1 MAINKRVAAAM
12 KKVAKPKRK
21 KTWADSQSAP
31 QSKVYKAANDKAV
44 LAKPVGFRW
53 TDLGASR
60 LGKNASV
67 KPSAADIEK
76 YKGKTFSK
84 GGEQHSYLYS
94 EKRADKTD
102 VKKSEKFKAGGRP
115 KKTWADSQNAPQS
128 TVYKAANDKEV
139 VAKPVGFRWTGYGA
153 NKLGVNVMSKPSAA
167 DIEQYK
173 NKTFKLRGESVR
185 YLYSEKRAD
194 KSDVKRKDKFEDG
207 GIYAHGGETS
217 IEKDFY
223 LQENFRGENY
233 TVHYNAL
240 ITPTGDWTDT
250 YNCWIDR
257 KSKMFGGSSHSVLKI
272 MSELD
277 AKSFIEN
284 VNETNIKDWYNEFS
298 KKPSKDGGMMED
310 GGMYADGG
318 RLRWNDVS
326 IHINKNTE
334 EDMRNAGFSFD
345 QKGNAPIYYN
355 GKEVGF
361 LSNFN
366 GVMLNDDYVDQLV
379 PMFNNF
385 RGAGVWNYRGWK
397 EDAAAKKRQY
407 GSKMEDG
414 GMMAKGGM
422 FGGRQYDPYNE
433 PADKARHAKPIGWR
447 FTDAKAKRLK
457 ESPYEKPT
465 AEQIEKY
472 RGKGVYFEN
481 RQDKSDRTYS
491 RKLADGGYMADGGL
505 ADNEVLRVKFVAVD
519 VHEDS
524 YEGGEGRSVTSYS
537 MPEYKGYQIDPMNP
551 LRFFYYNLG
560 LSMDANDYV
569 IIDDCVHFDQLQD
582 EDGSEASEY
591 DKEQWREGKKVLYN
605 AHYTI
610 CLDAI
615 AERSLTDGELSAIL
629 GIGVY
634 RSGGAVQSGV
644 QSENYSED
652 RDKLVVA
659 KPVGWRFTNKFA
671 KRKGFDAYRK
681 PTAEEIEKYKGS
693 GKIYYEVRFDKSDKN
708 VRRRFEDGGM
718 MADGGMME
726 DDSYARGGSP
736 KISNSESRSYTEN
749 MLPFRAN
756 NLEGKTLD
764 NGDYVVLS
772 YGYYP
777 IWFYS
782 SATHKWYG
790 NKDKYSQS
798 TAKQISQSRPSYDAT
813 ILPKRE
819 LDEVMF
825 SSSLGK
831 LHDEERIVEE
841 ANV

>member
-207 GIYAHGGETS
+207 GIYADGGLFGDSSEVKVYFLFRSDDKNRPSSMGTDESYS
-217 IEKDFY
+217 IDEYEKVKD
-223 LQENFRGENY
+223 
-233 TVHYNAL
+233 
-240 ITPTGDWTDT
+240 
-250 YNCWIDR
+250 
-257 KSKMFGGSSHSVLKI
+257 LKK
-272 MSELD
+272 ELD
-277 AKSFIEN
+277 EKGVNYDLVIERF
-284 VNETNIKDWYNEFS
+284 DS
-298 KKPSKDGGMMED
+298 SKD
-310 GGMYADGG
+310 
-318 RLRWNDVS
+318 V
-326 IHINKNTE
+326 
-334 EDMRNAGFSFD
+334 
-345 QKGNAPIYYN
+345 
-355 GKEVGF
+355 V
-361 LSNFN
+361 LSN
-366 GVMLNDDYVDQLV
+366 DYIVQ
-379 PMFNNF
+379 NNYKNEM
-385 RGAGVWNYRGWK
+385 A
-397 EDAAAKKRQY
+397 
-407 GSKMEDG
+407 DG
-414 GMMAKGGM
+414 GMMAKGGI

-491 RKLADGGYMADGGL
+491 RKLADGGL
-505 ADNEVLRVKFVAVD
+505 ADNEVLRVKYVSVD

-524 YEGGEGRSVTSYS
+524 YDGGEGRYVTGYT
-537 MPEYKGYQIDPMNP
+537 MPEFKGKTIDDDKVISFFMNK
-551 LRFFYYNLG
+551 LY
-560 LSMDANDYV
+560 LSGEASDYV

-610 CLDAI
+610 CFDAVT
-615 AERSLTDGELSAIL
+615 ERNITDEELSAIS

-708 VRRRFEDGGM
+708 ARRRFEDGGM
-718 MADGGMME
+718 MAEGGMME
-726 DDSYARGGSP
+726 DDSYARGGAP

-749 MLPFRAN
+749 MLPFRAA

-782 SATHKWYG
+782 AATHKWYG

-813 ILPKRE
+813 ILPKSE